1 LRLKDFTVK
10 LAKLIA
16 KDAKESTILKAE
28 LAPRQIPIPRRRRTI
43 EEFFRFRGRP
53 GVFVSLLPLFPLDLV
68 LFPGTPLPL
77 HIFEPRY
84 REMISECLEQKISFG
99 VVRAKEEGVAE
110 IGCTAE
116 IITVAKKYPD
126 GRMDIT
132 TEGRERFEVM
142 QINQERPFLRAEV
155 LYLQDE
161 PEKPTQEEIARA
173 VKLQGEIVALAGS
186 GPADPSANE
195 DSQLSFNLV
204 APLPLDL
211 DFKQT
216 LLGMKSEAERMQ
228 AVITYLEAI
237 LPNLR
242 RTVRVRQKASGNGHA
257 H

>member
-1 LRLKDFTVK
+1 M
-10 LAKLIA
+10 
-16 KDAKESTILKAE
+16 
-28 LAPRQIPIPRRRRTI
+28 
-43 EEFFRFRGRP
+43 
-53 GVFVSLLPLFPLDLV
+53 SLLPLFPLDLV

-84 REMISECLEQKISFG
+84 REMISECLDQKKLFG
-99 VVRAKEEGVAE
+99 VVRAKEDEVAE

-126 GRMDIT
+126 GRMDIV

-142 QINQERPFLRAEV
+142 QINQERSFLQADV

-161 PEKPTQEEIARA
+161 PQQATTEEIAQA
-173 VKLQGEIVALAGS
+173 VKLRGEIVELAGATPS
-186 GPADPSANE
+186 EIEGP
-195 DSQLSFNLV
+195 QVSFNLV

-216 LLGMKSEAERMQ
+216 LLGMKSEAERVQ
-228 AVITYLEAI
+228 GVISYFETI

-242 RTVRVRQKASGNGHA
+242 RTVRVRQKAGGNGHV